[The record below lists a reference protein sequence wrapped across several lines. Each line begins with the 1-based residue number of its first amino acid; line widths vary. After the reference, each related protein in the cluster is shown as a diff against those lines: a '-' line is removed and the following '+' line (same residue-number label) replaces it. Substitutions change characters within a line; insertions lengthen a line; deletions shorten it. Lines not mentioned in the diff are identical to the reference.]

1 MKKAEGNKEYVQK
14 HYEEALKL
22 YTEAIGVFCI
32 GFFFILVQ
40 VLPKVLHLIID
51 LIQKSDHI
59 RENAMW
65 SIFTLTLLSETEISQ
80 MSTQNVPF
88 AQEVW

>member
-1 MKKAEGNKEYVQK
+1 MIDVLLSIFFCCSFGKAEVKKAEGNKEYVQK

-32 GFFFILVQ
+32 GFFCILVQ

-59 RENAMW
+59 RENAM
-65 SIFTLTLLSETEISQ
+65 
-80 MSTQNVPF
+80 
-88 AQEVW
+88 